1 MFISFQLLLF
11 QTTIIANQNV
21 SPLEFEVTRVDY
33 MYYSEN
39 ARNVLMA
46 IQTRQKCLEMVAATS
61 LNRYIQIISYENI
74 TFSFYFIS
82 RCI

>member
-1 MFISFQLLLF
+1 MFISFQLLLS

-46 IQTRQKCLEMVAATS
+46 IQTRKKCLEMVAATS
-61 LNRYIQIISYENI
+61 LKRYIQNN
-74 TFSFYFIS
+74 FI
-82 RCI
+82 